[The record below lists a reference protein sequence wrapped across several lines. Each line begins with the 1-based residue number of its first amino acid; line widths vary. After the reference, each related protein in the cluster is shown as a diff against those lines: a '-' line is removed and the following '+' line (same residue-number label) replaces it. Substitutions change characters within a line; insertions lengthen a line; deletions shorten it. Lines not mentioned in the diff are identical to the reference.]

1 MTVETISRDGVEYRL
16 MIGFGRKQRARY
28 LLYNLL
34 PDSLKRIQAAGGEVE
49 ESDLKK
55 LTADEVLKYNSELDP
70 ELAKLVLE
78 SASDWDKTKQNVG
91 EYVDFTLVE
100 SAGRDI
106 SAWVKKQCADELD
119 GKKKAPS

>member
-1 MTVETISRDGVEYRL
+1 MTVETITRDGVEYRL

-91 EYVDFTLVE
+91 EYVASNRPFLVNRE
-100 SAGRDI
+100 SLIR
-106 SAWVKKQCADELD
+106 SRQM
-119 GKKKAPS
+119 